1 MHRFR
6 LLVLL
11 SGVLSMANL
20 CHAQTATGETL
31 MLNLPRQSQHAQIT
45 QRIGITDI
53 TINYHRPLAN
63 GRQIWGKVV
72 PYGQVWRAGANEN
85 TTITFSDPVT
95 IEGQPLDKGAYGLHM
110 IPGENQWTV
119 IFSKTSSAWGSFSY
133 KQDEDALRVTV
144 KPQTA
149 ELHDALAYD
158 FDDLK
163 PDSTV
168 VTLRWDK
175 VAVPFKVAVNVNDIV
190 TTSLRRQI
198 RGLNQYY
205 WEGWDD
211 AAGYLLANKIDLDE
225 ALKDEEQSIQA
236 EERFDNLLNK
246 SRILETMGRKD
257 AATEF
262 RNKALEKG
270 SAVQL
275 YVYGRQ
281 LQGEKKQEEAFA
293 VFRSN
298 AKKFPDYW
306 TTHVGLARVYSGQ
319 GDFDNAVKEMQ
330 AALTGVPDE
339 ANKTRIE
346 NYVKRL
352 QSKDDINR

>member
-319 GDFDNAVKEMQ
+319 GDFDNAIKEMQ